1 MRAPNQLVHSR
12 ARIRQRYAMFPIEG
26 YPVSRSPLWSN
37 VEIRVLTSPAMGASF
52 VQHHLTFAPGG
63 SGKRISDN
71 RVESLLYVLSG
82 QLTLKSASEHG
93 LVAGDFAFLPHPRG
107 FEIRSTDGAT
117 ALLLH
122 KVYEP
127 APGIEAPREI
137 IGAES
142 QISADIWMNNP
153 QTRLQML
160 IPDDLR
166 YDFAMNILNFE
177 PGHGLPY
184 VETHVMEHG
193 LFILQ
198 GKGLYYLDNEW
209 MEVEKNDFLWIGP
222 YCPQSY
228 SATGPEPTRYIY
240 YKNVN
245 REIPL

>member
-1 MRAPNQLVHSR
+1 
-12 ARIRQRYAMFPIEG
+12 MFPIEG
-26 YPVSRSPLWSN
+26 YPVSRSPLWNN
-37 VEIRVLTSPAMGASF
+37 VEIRVLAAPVIGSNF

-71 RVESLLYVLSG
+71 RVESFLYVVAGS
-82 QLTLKSASEHG
+82 LTLKTDREHA
-93 LVAGDFAFLPHPRG
+93 LLAGGFAFLPHTRG
-107 FEIRSTDGAT
+107 FEMRSADGAT

-127 APGIEAPREI
+127 APGIEPAKEI
-137 IGAES
+137 IGTESKVPAEV
-142 QISADIWMNNP
+142 WMDNP
-153 QTRLQML
+153 ASRLQTL
-160 IPDDLR
+160 IPDDLH
-166 YDFAMNILNFE
+166 YDLAMNIFTFD

-193 LFILQ
+193 LFMLQ
-198 GKGLYYLDNEW
+198 GKGVYYLDNEW
-209 MEVEKNDFLWIGP
+209 MEVEKNDFIWLGP

-228 SATGPEPTRYIY
+228 YATGPEKTRYIY

>member
-1 MRAPNQLVHSR
+1 MRTPNQLVHSR

-26 YPVSRSPLWSN
+26 YPVSRSPLWNN
-37 VEIRVLTSPAMGASF
+37 VEIRVLTSPAMGANF

-71 RVESLLYVLSG
+71 RVESFVYILTGDV
-82 QLTLKSASEHG
+82 TLKASKEQSLSAG
-93 LVAGDFAFLPHPRG
+93 GFAFLPHTHG
-107 FEIRSTDGAT
+107 FEIRSTDGAA

-127 APGIEAPREI
+127 APGIEPPAEI

-142 QISADIWMNNP
+142 KVSAEVWMDNP
-153 QTRLQML
+153 ATRLQTL

-177 PGHGLPY
+177 PGNGLPY

-198 GKGLYYLDNEW
+198 GKGLYYLNNDW

-228 SATGPEPTRYIY
+228 YATGPEATRYIY

>member
-1 MRAPNQLVHSR
+1 MRTPNQLVHSR

-26 YPVSRSPLWSN
+26 YPVSRSPLWNN
-37 VEIRVLTSPAMGASF
+37 VEIRVLTSPAMGANF
-52 VQHHLTFAPGG
+52 VQQHLTFSPGG

-71 RVESLLYVLSG
+71 RTESFLFVLSG
-82 QLTLKSASEHG
+82 AITLKTAGEH
-93 LVAGDFAFLPHPRG
+93 AMAACDFAFLPHTRG

-127 APGIEAPREI
+127 APGIEAPPEI
-137 IGAES
+137 VGTESKIPAET
-142 QISADIWMNNP
+142 WMNNP
-153 QTRLQML
+153 ASRMQTL

-166 YDFAMNILNFE
+166 YDFAMNILNFD

-193 LFILQ
+193 LFMLQ
-198 GKGLYYLDNEW
+198 GKGLYYLDNQW

-228 SATGPEPTRYIY
+228 YAAGPEPTRYLY

-245 REIPL
+245 REISL